1 MKPRLPSVTP
11 DARTV
16 LPGREVTYH
25 ELPSKKFA
33 IKPRAVPTKPDT
45 THDATHDVRGP
56 GHDMRL
62 IVINV
67 LTGVRAR
74 WGRLSVTDKRKIVA
88 HLRSVADLI
97 EKAIGG
103 DAP

>member
-1 MKPRLPSVTP
+1 MKLRLPPVSP
-11 DARTV
+11 DARIV
-16 LPGREVTYH
+16 VPGREVTYH
-25 ELPSKKFA
+25 E
-33 IKPRAVPTKPDT
+33 VPTKREVVRDI
-45 THDATHDVRGP
+45 RGP

-62 IVINV
+62 IVIDV

-74 WGRLSVTDKRKIVA
+74 WGRLSVTDKRKIVS

-103 DAP
+103 EAP

>member
-1 MKPRLPSVTP
+1 MKPRLPPVSP

-25 ELPSKKFA
+25 EVSTKSDAKRDRGSPS
-33 IKPRAVPTKPDT
+33 
-45 THDATHDVRGP
+45 
-56 GHDMRL
+56 HDMRM

-67 LTGVRAR
+67 LIGVRAR
-74 WGRLSVTDKRKIVA
+74 WGRLSIHDKQKVVS

>member
-1 MKPRLPSVTP
+1 MKPRLPPVMP

-16 LPGREVTYH
+16 LPGRKVTYH
-25 ELPSKKFA
+25 D
-33 IKPRAVPTKPDT
+33 VPTKPLKIG
-45 THDATHDVRGP
+45 RP
-56 GHDMRL
+56 SHDMRL

-74 WGRLSVTDKRKIVA
+74 WDVLTINDKQKIVT

-97 EKAIGG
+97 EKSIGG
-103 DAP
+103 EAP

>member
-1 MKPRLPSVTP
+1 MKPRLPPVMP

-16 LPGREVTYH
+16 VPGREVTYH
-25 ELPSKKFA
+25 E
-33 IKPRAVPTKPDT
+33 VPTKRDVT
-45 THDATHDVRGP
+45 RDVRGP

-62 IVINV
+62 IVIGV

-74 WGRLSVTDKRKIVA
+74 WERLSVTDKRKIVT

>member
-1 MKPRLPSVTP
+1 MKPRLPPVVP
-11 DARTV
+11 DACTV

-25 ELPSKKFA
+25 A
-33 IKPRAVPTKPDT
+33 APTKS
-45 THDATHDVRGP
+45 DARRDRGSP
-56 GHDMRL
+56 SHDMRM

-67 LTGVRAR
+67 LVGVRAR
-74 WGRLSVTDKRKIVA
+74 WGRLSVHDKQKIVS

-97 EKAIGG
+97 ENAIGG

>member
-1 MKPRLPSVTP
+1 MKPRLPSVSS

-25 ELPSKKFA
+25 E
-33 IKPRAVPTKPDT
+33 VPTKPEVKRD
-45 THDATHDVRGP
+45 RGSP
-56 GHDMRL
+56 AHDMRL

-74 WGRLSVTDKRKIVA
+74 WGRLSVTDKRKIVS